1 MITCSRLMAR
11 GLVAFG
17 GAMLTTLD
25 FVAGLVDVRD
35 MTFSFRFVGE
45 EFVTGMPAPLLSR
58 AVFLDRN

>member
-1 MITCSRLMAR
+1 MAR

-45 EFVTGMPAPLLSR
+45 EFVSGMPAPLLSG
-58 AVFLDRN
+58 AVFLDRD